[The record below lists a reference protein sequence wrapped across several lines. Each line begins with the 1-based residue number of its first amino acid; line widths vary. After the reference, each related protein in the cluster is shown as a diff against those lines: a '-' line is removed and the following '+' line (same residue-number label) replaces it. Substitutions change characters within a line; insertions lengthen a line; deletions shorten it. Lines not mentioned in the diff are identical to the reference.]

1 MDRVARDIVLA
12 LETRVESMTDREFAL
27 LTSILLNIVEAK
39 VEFDSFALVNG
50 LAKILSNSSNDDIQ
64 RSAIKCLQIVSVRV
78 NNKIIKIYLESEC
91 DILKIDQTIEHCY
104 VLKHM
109 GCGQA

>member
-78 NNKIIKIYLESEC
+78 NNKIYLESEC